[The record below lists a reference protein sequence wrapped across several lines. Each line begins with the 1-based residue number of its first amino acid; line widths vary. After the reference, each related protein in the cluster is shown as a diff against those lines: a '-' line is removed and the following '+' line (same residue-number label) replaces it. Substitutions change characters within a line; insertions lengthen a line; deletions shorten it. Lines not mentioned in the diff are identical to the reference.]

1 MDYFSSD
8 KLIEPSRG
16 DLLISEP
23 YLPDPNFERT
33 VVLICEHDENGTFG
47 YVINKKAQ
55 VKLADVMD
63 EVDEGFQADL
73 FIGGPVQKDSLHFV
87 HKTKGL
93 CSTEVE
99 IGRDV
104 FWAGAFEEI
113 LSKINT
119 RSVEPEELKFFLGYS
134 GWSPGQLLEE
144 LEQKSWIVYKGL
156 DPKWIFSTPTEI
168 LWQEVL
174 KKMGGKYK
182 AIAGYPIDPRL
193 N

>member
-8 KLIEPSRG
+8 KLIEPSKG

-55 VKLADVMD
+55 VKLSDVMD
-63 EVDEGFQADL
+63 EVDSSFDAEL

-87 HKTKGL
+87 HRVKGL
-93 CSTEVE
+93 LSTELE
-99 IGRDV
+99 IGKDV
-104 FWAGAFEEI
+104 FWAGAFEEL

-119 RSVEPEELKFFLGYS
+119 RSVEPTDLKFFVGYS

-144 LEQKSWIVYKGL
+144 LEQRSWIVYKGL
-156 DPKWIFSTPTEI
+156 DPAWIFSTPTET

-174 KKMGGKYK
+174 KKMGGKYR